1 MRSAVVTAKD
11 HGGALMEG
19 IENIGREI
27 HPGTLRF
34 GSRPIAGVR
43 PDRHP
48 ETPISSEVPT
58 RGEPAGERPRRPVTR
73 SRG

>member
-19 IENIGREI
+19 IESIGREI

-48 ETPISSEVPT
+48 ETPIS
-58 RGEPAGERPRRPVTR
+58 
-73 SRG
+73 